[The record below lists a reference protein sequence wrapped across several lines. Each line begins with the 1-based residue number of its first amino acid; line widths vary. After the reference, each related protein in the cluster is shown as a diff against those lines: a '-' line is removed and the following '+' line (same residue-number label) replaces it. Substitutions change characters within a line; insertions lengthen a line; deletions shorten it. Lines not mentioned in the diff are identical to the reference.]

1 MAIVFVRTV
10 IAHCKLGLIPVT
22 RGSHQWCQGPSDS
35 GTVLP
40 CEGTLVL
47 IPNDFNAVPII
58 MVPRCMEVMVDLK
71 ETRNTIDKLLCAEV
85 VTAGRG
91 GTDLG
96 PIFRSTLLRDKM
108 NCKVGFVNCFLQ
120 VPLACLGS
128 MAQGSRAGISVEL

>member
-1 MAIVFVRTV
+1 MPVILVRAV

-58 MVPRCMEVMVDLK
+58 VLPRCMEVMVDLK
-71 ETRNTIDKLLCAEV
+71 EARNAINEFLRAEM
-85 VTAGRG
+85 VTAG
-91 GTDLG
+91 
-96 PIFRSTLLRDKM
+96 
-108 NCKVGFVNCFLQ
+108 
-120 VPLACLGS
+120 
-128 MAQGSRAGISVEL
+128 

>member
-1 MAIVFVRTV
+1 MPVILVRAV

-58 MVPRCMEVMVDLK
+58 VLPRSMEVMVNLK

-85 VTAGRG
+85 VTAGTGR
-91 GTDLG
+91 TNLG
-96 PIFRSTLLRDKM
+96 PIFYALYQKEVT
-108 NCKVGFVNCFLQ
+108 
-120 VPLACLGS
+120 
-128 MAQGSRAGISVEL
+128 

>member
-1 MAIVFVRTV
+1 MPVISVRAV

-58 MVPRCMEVMVDLK
+58 VLPRSMEVVVNFK
-71 ETRNTIDKLLCAEV
+71 ETRNTIHKFVCAEM
-85 VTAGRG
+85 VTAGTGR
-91 GTDLG
+91 TNLG
-96 PIFRSTLLRDKM
+96 PIFYALYQKEVT
-108 NCKVGFVNCFLQ
+108 
-120 VPLACLGS
+120 
-128 MAQGSRAGISVEL
+128 